1 MKSFLCV
8 GKVRHRRFAPV
19 KHSFEYPICYY
30 WLNLSELPKI
40 FRFPFFFSLNFP
52 GILSFWRKDYLGD
65 KKMSLESEIQKL
77 ILDKTHQPFSGTIR
91 LLTNISYLGFCFNPV
106 SFYFCYETNQNQEP
120 KLRYIV
126 SEVTNTP
133 WGERHQD
140 VFQIENNEN
149 AVFHFPKEFHV
160 SPFMPMEMDYEW
172 MFKCNEEEILINM
185 QNRNRGE
192 KELLFDATLK
202 VKTIPLRARNIV
214 MTFFAYPL
222 MTFKALFAIYKQ
234 AAILYFIKKIP
245 FYTHP
250 KKVNPL

>member
-1 MKSFLCV
+1 
-8 GKVRHRRFAPV
+8 
-19 KHSFEYPICYY
+19 
-30 WLNLSELPKI
+30 
-40 FRFPFFFSLNFP
+40 
-52 GILSFWRKDYLGD
+52 
-65 KKMSLESEIQKL
+65 MSLESEIQKL